1 MIISSP
7 NIVLPNNES
16 APGLPAFTQVARGL
30 VTGATS
36 VNLSG
41 YQASVGTSF
50 IPLWENATAYTYPV
64 SATTML
70 LYSSSASDTAVSVLI
85 SGLDASYNPI
95 SETLVCTGTAGV
107 TSVNSYLRINGLT
120 ITGANNAVGNI
131 ILSNAG
137 KTVTYAQIT
146 AGVGKSQACIYTVPN
161 GYTFYLLRSNFYTN
175 QIGTTTTAYA
185 TYRVYTSLNGI
196 QQVLLTAPFSNNY
209 SALRVV
215 PRAYAAKTDIQ
226 WQFNTPTGTAAIG
239 GTVEGILLASTA
251 S

>member
-16 APGLPAFTQVARGL
+16 APGLPAFTQVSRGL
-30 VTGATS
+30 VSGATS

-41 YQASVGTSF
+41 YQSAVGTSF
-50 IPLWENATAYTYPV
+50 IPLWENTTAYTYPASV
-64 SATTML
+64 TTML

-95 SETLVCTGTAGV
+95 SETLVCTGVTGV

-120 ITGANNAVGNI
+120 ITGANNAVGDI

-137 KTVTYAQIT
+137 KTVFYSKIT
-146 AGVGKSQACIYTVPN
+146 AGNGKSQACIYTVPN

-196 QQVLLTAPFSNNY
+196 QQILLTAPFSNNY
-209 SALRVV
+209 SALRVI

-239 GTVEGILLASTA
+239 GTVEGLLIASTA